1 MNKRDLSGIQD
12 LSVEAC
18 EASAISLPFPESGI
32 QAGFPS
38 PAEDYLEMR
47 LDLNKKLIAHPSQ
60 TFFLRVNGESMNGDG
75 ISDGDLLVVDR
86 SLQPT
91 DHSILVCFMDGEFT
105 LKRARCNNN
114 GCFLVSSNPDFRPL
128 QVDLNSDCRI
138 WGVVTYSIKKHR

>member
-1 MNKRDLSGIQD
+1 MNSIPDIED
-12 LSVEAC
+12 MTVEASPVS
-18 EASAISLPFPESGI
+18 EESLPFPGTGI

-86 SLQPT
+86 SLSPT

-105 LKRARCNNN
+105 LKRACFKKD
-114 GCFLVSSNPDFRPL
+114 GCFLVSSNPDFKP
-128 QVDLNSDCRI
+128 VKINSGSDFRV

>member
-1 MNKRDLSGIQD
+1 MNKRDLSGIQN
-12 LSVEAC
+12 LPVEAC
-18 EASAISLPFPESGI
+18 EASAGGLPFPESGI

-38 PAEDYLEMR
+38 PAEDYLEMC

-86 SLQPT
+86 SLLPS
-91 DHSILVCFMDGEFT
+91 DHSILVCFIDGEFT
-105 LKRARCNNN
+105 LKRACYTKN
-114 GCFLVSSNPDFRPL
+114 GCFLVSSNPDFKPVK
-128 QVDLNSDCRI
+128 VDPGSDCRI